1 MVAQHFRWD
10 FYGLSTDTKP
20 TAENPKVADGSTYY
34 EADTSKLYVWYKDQ
48 WYEKAS
54 TGGGGGGGAS
64 TGAIELTEADY
75 NYPESNPNSVALW
88 LLPIGNYYVD
98 NGAELK
104 VKTKLYADDQN
115 TYVHTAYYIVSQ
127 APQRSGMKTITVIG
141 DPLSANTDGYWTL
154 RTYITYENS
163 GASAGK
169 FSFTPVE
176 F

>member
-54 TGGGGGGGAS
+54 TGGGGGGAS

-88 LLPIGNYYVD
+88 LLPVGNYYVD
-98 NGAELK
+98 NGTELK
-104 VKTKLYADDQN
+104 VKTKLNIDDQN
-115 TYVHTAYYIVSQ
+115 SYVHTSYFIISQ
-127 APQRSGMKTITVIG
+127 PPQRAGYKTITAIG
-141 DPLSANTDGYWTL
+141 DPLSADSNGYWTL
-154 RTYITYENS
+154 RTYITNES
-163 GASAGK
+163 GM
-169 FSFTPVE
+169 SFGNFVFPPTE